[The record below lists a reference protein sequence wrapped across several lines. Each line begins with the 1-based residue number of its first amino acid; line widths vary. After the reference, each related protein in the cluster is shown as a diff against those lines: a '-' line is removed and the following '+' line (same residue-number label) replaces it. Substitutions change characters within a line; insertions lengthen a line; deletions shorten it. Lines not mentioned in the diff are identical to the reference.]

1 MTWDCDH
8 CKTFIT
14 SIGHSYIAMS
24 DQIVEWLQG
33 LTFCENPLLELD
45 AAGQEGCKKSIEWFL
60 PRALYVVD
68 QDLHH
73 EAHHMCR
80 DWYHGI
86 CEGHGHGKEAL
97 FGLF

>member
-1 MTWDCDH
+1 
-8 CKTFIT
+8 
-14 SIGHSYIAMS
+14 MS

-45 AAGQEGCKKSIEWFL
+45 EAGQEGCRKSIEWFL